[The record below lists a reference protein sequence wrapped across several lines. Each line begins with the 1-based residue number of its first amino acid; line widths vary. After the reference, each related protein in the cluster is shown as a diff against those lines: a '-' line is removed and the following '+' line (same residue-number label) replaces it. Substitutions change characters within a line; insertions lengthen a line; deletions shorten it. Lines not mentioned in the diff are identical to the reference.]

1 MTLFHS
7 FAKKKTS
14 LLIFM
19 LMIKHYFLPF
29 FSKQEKINL
38 GQEVWN
44 ELDAKLPKAYG
55 IIKDDRPRMQE
66 FAKALKS
73 LGPLKKMAL
82 QAWLEKQIYELKH
95 NFCEL
100 SSSAIEEIERT
111 WLQIYS
117 EHLRVLK
124 SKTP

>member
-1 MTLFHS
+1 
-7 FAKKKTS
+7 
-14 LLIFM
+14 
-19 LMIKHYFLPF
+19 MIKHYFLPF
-29 FSKQEKINL
+29 FSQKEKIKL
-38 GQEVWN
+38 GQQVWN

-82 QAWLEKQIYELKH
+82 QAWLEKQIYELKY